1 MAEEGYLIGVDGGGT
16 KTKAV
21 AARMDGTVL
30 AAAMGGGLNAG
41 QIGAEQ
47 AKENLLDVLSRL
59 TRGLNGQI
67 ARVVVGDPS
76 LDGPAPPEAAR
87 AFAQGWIEQER
98 LTLTS
103 DVHLA
108 LFAFS
113 QGAPAA
119 MAVCGTGSMIVMT
132 DEDGE
137 TRTAGGWGH
146 VLGDPGS
153 GYALA
158 LGGLRAAIDCWE
170 GVSDARALAERAR
183 AFFDLREPRGLIDF
197 VYRPETKPSDLAAF
211 GREVLALAKASDEPA
226 LGLLCAQMT
235 RLARGAAALIRPCP
249 AVRRVGLYGG
259 VFEHSAEARDAF
271 TQALREACPN
281 AETARPALPPE
292 IGGVMLAMR
301 ECGGLNEKAIK
312 RLKETSDKE

>member
-1 MAEEGYLIGVDGGGT
+1 MAEQGYLIGVDGGGT

-30 AAAMGGGLNAG
+30 ASAVGGGLNAG
-41 QIGAEQ
+41 QIGAQ
-47 AKENLLDVLSRL
+47 RARENLMGVLRQL
-59 TRGLNGQI
+59 TQGLEGRA

-76 LDGPAPPEAAR
+76 LDGPASPSAAR
-87 AFAQGWIEQER
+87 AFAEGWLEPDK

-119 MAVCGTGSMIVMT
+119 MAVCGTGSMLVMT
-132 DEDGE
+132 DENGE

-158 LGGLRAAIDCWE
+158 LDGLRAAIDFWE
-170 GVSDARALAERAR
+170 GVSDARALAERAQT
-183 AFFDLREPRGLIDF
+183 FFSLREPRALID
-197 VYRPETKPSDLAAF
+197 VMYCPETKPSDLAAF
-211 GREVLALAKASDEPA
+211 GREVLALAAAGDEPA
-226 LGLLCAQMT
+226 NAILRTQMT
-235 RLARGAAALIRPCP
+235 RLARGAAALLRPCP

-259 VFEHSAEARDAF
+259 VFEHSEAARTAFAEALHA
-271 TQALREACPN
+271 ACPY

-292 IGGVMLAMR
+292 IGGVLLALR
-301 ECGGLNEKAIK
+301 DCGCLNEETIK
-312 RLKETSDKE
+312 RLTDTMDKI

>member
-1 MAEEGYLIGVDGGGT
+1 MEEGYLIGVDGGGT

-21 AARMDGTVL
+21 AARTDGTVL
-30 AAAMGGGLNAG
+30 ATAVGGGLNAG
-41 QIGAEQ
+41 QIGAGR
-47 AKENLLDVLSRL
+47 AKENLLGVLKRL
-59 TRGLNGQI
+59 TRALDGQA

-76 LDGPAPPEAAR
+76 LDGPAPPSAAR
-87 AFAQGWIEQER
+87 AFARGWIEPER

-158 LGGLRAAIDCWE
+158 LDGLRAAIDCWE
-170 GVSDARALAERAR
+170 GVSDARALAERAQSFFELR
-183 AFFDLREPRGLIDF
+183 APRALIDI
-197 VYRPETKPSDLAAF
+197 VYRPGTRPSDLAAF
-211 GREVLALAKASDEPA
+211 GSEVLALAKAGDEPA
-226 LGLLCAQMT
+226 LAILRRQMT

-259 VFEHSAEARDAF
+259 VFEHSEAARETFAR
-271 TQALREACPN
+271 ALR
-281 AETARPALPPE
+281 
-292 IGGVMLAMR
+292 
-301 ECGGLNEKAIK
+301 
-312 RLKETSDKE
+312 

>member
-16 KTKAV
+16 KTRAV

-30 AAAMGGGLNAG
+30 ATAVGGGLNAG
-41 QIGAEQ
+41 QIGAGR
-47 AKENLLDVLSRL
+47 AKENLLGVLKRL
-59 TRGLNGQI
+59 TRTLDGS
-67 ARVVVGDPS
+67 AVRVVVGDPS
-76 LDGPAPPEAAR
+76 LDGPASPSAVR
-87 AFAQGWIEQER
+87 AFARGWVEPER

-119 MAVCGTGSMIVMT
+119 MAVCGTGSMVVMT
-132 DEDGE
+132 DETGE

-153 GYALA
+153 GYGLA
-158 LGGLRAAIDCWE
+158 LDGLRAAIDFWE
-170 GVSDARALAERAR
+170 GVSDARALAERAQ
-183 AFFDLREPRGLIDF
+183 AFFELREPRGLIER
-197 VYRPETKPSDLAAF
+197 VYRPETRPSDLAAF
-211 GREVLALAKASDEPA
+211 GGEVLALARAGDEPA
-226 LGLLCAQMT
+226 LGILRAHMT

-259 VFEHSAEARDAF
+259 VFEHSEAARVAF
-271 TQALREACPN
+271 TEALRAACPD
-281 AETARPALPPE
+281 AQTARPALPPE
-292 IGGVMLAMR
+292 IGGVMMALR
-301 ECGGLNEKAIK
+301 VCGRLNAETVR
-312 RLKETSDKE
+312 RLSETTGA

>member
-1 MAEEGYLIGVDGGGT
+1 MEEGYLIGVDGGGT

-21 AARMDGTVL
+21 AARTDGTVL
-30 AAAMGGGLNAG
+30 ATAVGGGLNAG
-41 QIGAEQ
+41 QIGAGR
-47 AKENLLDVLSRL
+47 AKENLLGVLKRL
-59 TRGLNGQI
+59 TRALDGQA

-76 LDGPAPPEAAR
+76 LDGPASPSAAR
-87 AFAQGWIEQER
+87 AFARGWIEPER

-158 LGGLRAAIDCWE
+158 LDGCAPPSTAGRACRTRGRWPGAHRLFLRCA
-170 GVSDARALAERAR
+170 SRAL
-183 AFFDLREPRGLIDF
+183 
-197 VYRPETKPSDLAAF
+197 
-211 GREVLALAKASDEPA
+211 
-226 LGLLCAQMT
+226 
-235 RLARGAAALIRPCP
+235 
-249 AVRRVGLYGG
+249 
-259 VFEHSAEARDAF
+259 
-271 TQALREACPN
+271 
-281 AETARPALPPE
+281 
-292 IGGVMLAMR
+292 
-301 ECGGLNEKAIK
+301 
-312 RLKETSDKE
+312 

>member
-1 MAEEGYLIGVDGGGT
+1 MEEGYLIGVDGGGT

-21 AARMDGTVL
+21 AARTDGTVL
-30 AAAMGGGLNAG
+30 ATAVGGGLNTG
-41 QIGAEQ
+41 QIGAGR
-47 AKENLLDVLSRL
+47 AKENLLGVLKRL
-59 TRGLNGQI
+59 TRALDGQA

-76 LDGPAPPEAAR
+76 LDGPAPPSAAR
-87 AFAQGWIEQER
+87 AFARGWIEPER

-132 DEDGE
+132 DENGE

-158 LGGLRAAIDCWE
+158 LDGLRAAIDCWE
-170 GVSDARALAERAR
+170 GVSDARALAGRAQ
-183 AFFDLREPRGLIDF
+183 AFFALREPRALIDI
-197 VYRPETKPSDLAAF
+197 VYRPGTRPSDLAAF
-211 GREVLALAKASDEPA
+211 GSEVLALAKAGDEPA
-226 LGLLCAQMT
+226 LAILRGQMT

-259 VFEHSAEARDAF
+259 VFEHSEAARETFAR
-271 TQALREACPN
+271 ALREVCPD

-301 ECGGLNEKAIK
+301 ESGCLTEDAVK
-312 RLKETSDKE
+312 RLKETSEKE

>member
-1 MAEEGYLIGVDGGGT
+1 MAEERYIIGVDGGGT

-30 AAAMGGGLNAG
+30 ASAVGGGLNAG
-41 QIGAEQ
+41 QIGADQ
-47 AKENLLDVLSRL
+47 AQRNLLDVLRRL
-59 TRGLNGQI
+59 TQGLCGSA

-76 LDGPAPPEAAR
+76 LDGPASPSAVR
-87 AFAQGWIEQER
+87 AFARDWIEPER

-119 MAVCGTGSMIVMT
+119 MAVCGTGSMLVRM
-132 DEDGE
+132 DENGE

-158 LGGLRAAIDCWE
+158 LDGLRAAIDFWE
-170 GVSDARALAERAR
+170 GVSDARALAERAL
-183 AFFDLREPRGLIDF
+183 AFFRLRAPRELIEV
-197 VYRPETKPSDLAAF
+197 VYRPETRPSDLAAF
-211 GREVLALAKASDEPA
+211 GREVLALAKASDEAA
-226 LGLLCAQMT
+226 LNLLRAQMT
-235 RLARGAAALIRPCP
+235 RLARGAAALLRPCP
-249 AVRRVGLYGG
+249 GVRRVGLYGG
-259 VFEHSAEARDAF
+259 VFEHSEEARGAF
-271 TQALREACPN
+271 SEALHAACPN

-292 IGGVMLAMR
+292 IGGVLLALR
-301 ECGGLNEKAIK
+301 DCGRLNEDAIR
-312 RLKETSDKE
+312 RLKETMDRT

>member
-1 MAEEGYLIGVDGGGT
+1 MQNCWYLGLDGGGT

-21 AARMDGTVL
+21 AARTDGTVL
-30 AAAMGGGLNAG
+30 ATAVGGGLNAG
-41 QIGAEQ
+41 QIGAGR
-47 AKENLLDVLSRL
+47 AKENLLGVLKRL
-59 TRGLNGQI
+59 TRALDGQA

-76 LDGPAPPEAAR
+76 LDGPAPPSAAR
-87 AFAQGWIEQER
+87 AFARGWIETER

-132 DEDGE
+132 DENGE

-158 LGGLRAAIDCWE
+158 LDGLRAAIDCWE
-170 GVSDARALAERAR
+170 GVSDARALAERAQSFFELR
-183 AFFDLREPRGLIDF
+183 APRALIDI
-197 VYRPETKPSDLAAF
+197 VYRPGTRPSDLAAF
-211 GREVLALAKASDEPA
+211 GSEVLALAKEIQQTGIAYVCTGHCTGEQA
-226 LGLLCAQMT
+226 YQLLHRELGEKLHPLQ
-235 RLARGAAALIRPCP
+235 
-249 AVRRVGLYGG
+249 VGL
-259 VFEHSAEARDAF
+259 
-271 TQALREACPN
+271 
-281 AETARPALPPE
+281 
-292 IGGVMLAMR
+292 VM
-301 ECGGLNEKAIK
+301 EF
-312 RLKETSDKE
+312 

>member
-1 MAEEGYLIGVDGGGT
+1 MEEGYLIGVDGGGT

-21 AARMDGTVL
+21 AARTDGTVL
-30 AAAMGGGLNAG
+30 ATAVGGGLNAG
-41 QIGAEQ
+41 QIGAGR
-47 AKENLLDVLSRL
+47 AKENLLGVLTRL
-59 TRGLNGQI
+59 TRALGGQA

-76 LDGPAPPEAAR
+76 LDGPAPPSAAR
-87 AFAQGWIEQER
+87 AFARGWIEPER

-158 LGGLRAAIDCWE
+158 LDGLRAAIDCWE
-170 GVSDARALAERAR
+170 GVSDARALAGRAQ
-183 AFFDLREPRGLIDF
+183 AFFALRAPRALIDI
-197 VYRPETKPSDLAAF
+197 VYRPGTRPSDLAAF
-211 GREVLALAKASDEPA
+211 GSEVLALAKAGDEPA
-226 LGLLCAQMT
+226 LAILRRQMT
-235 RLARGAAALIRPCP
+235 RLARGAAALSRPCP

-259 VFEHSAEARDAF
+259 VFEHSEAARETFAR
-271 TQALREACPN
+271 ALREACPD

-301 ECGGLNEKAIK
+301 ESGCLTEDAVK
-312 RLKETSDKE
+312 RLKETSEKE